1 MAQSKGQNVGTPR
14 FYVDLIQYGLTIGE
28 INVDEF
34 GLDGIDDSGGT
45 RLWGQSK
52 QDLAQLFYLNPT
64 KRGVEVSRNYLTNTS
79 SIFSIPTGSP
89 HLAMNYVMI
98 LGHNLAISPT
108 SFNIKQVTFEN
119 GYYETTGGVQI
130 ESGYINHTASAVPSY
145 NGWSLIKVR
154 RAPAETDYLE
164 LTLTPMDSDN
174 EVIDDTVRINTIS
187 MGQFYD
193 MPHSP
198 DLQLTM
204 TREFDGIKHVTT
216 KGGALLSNINYA
228 HSSNWL
234 REPWGLQEW
243 WSSIDDTLDR
253 RPGRRVWNLK
263 FSYIDHSDVMPD
275 MELINNLGLGSQ
287 QEMVN
292 YDLYHT
298 DNTFFSQFM
307 KNTLGGN
314 LRFVF
319 QPDKDNMKPDGFAI
333 CILDQKGISIKQ
345 VAHQVYDISLKIM
358 EVW

>member
-1 MAQSKGQNVGTPR
+1 MAESKGTNVGTPR

-34 GLDGIDDSGGT
+34 GLDNIDDSDGT
-45 RLWGQSK
+45 RLWEQSK

-79 SIFSIPTGSP
+79 SIFPIPTGSP
-89 HLAMNYVMI
+89 HLTMNYVMI
-98 LGHNLAISPT
+98 LGHNLARSAT
-108 SFNIKQVTFEN
+108 SFNVKQVTFEN
-119 GYYETTGGVQI
+119 GYYQTTSQGVRLKN
-130 ESGYINHTASAVPSY
+130 GYINHDYDIVPSY
-145 NGWSLIKVR
+145 NGWSLAAVH
-154 RAPAETDYLE
+154 RAVATTDYLE
-164 LTLTPMDSDN
+164 LSLTPSGNTD
-174 EVIDDTVRINTIS
+174 EDTVRINTIS
-187 MGQFYD
+187 IGQFYD

-234 REPWGLQEW
+234 REPWGLQEES
-243 WSSIDDTLDR
+243 SSIDDTLDR